1 MAQWCCTYVSNT
13 LPIFRPC
20 PLLCVPNQIPQHI
33 EVVMGI
39 LRLWVIGVWAV
50 TSSRRARGGV
60 WAGTGAYVSQY
71 FAHHRCILPW
81 THNRALCV
89 FRDPSGYL
97 FLLKYQIDMIV
108 LVWGGKSKQ
117 SITFQW
123 SLDSQSSTFF
133 IIASTKRAVYSGC
146 SAYLYVNTSLLAAKV
161 DRALMWNWF
170 RFPSKSSFAPWYM
183 FNTRAV
189 CTVWVL
195 TLARPKSPLVST
207 GVVDETSTAEKSH
220 LWKSRKGSDI
230 GNFSMICWW
239 MSCCLPS

>member
-1 MAQWCCTYVSNT
+1 MLWAIVCVSNTKHHSTWSSINVNSNFARHFWLTYSSFSYISTICTVITNTHTHMAQWCCTYVSNA

-20 PLLCVPNQIPQHI
+20 PLPCVPNQIPQNI

-60 WAGTGAYVSQY
+60 WAGTAAYVSQY
-71 FAHHRCILPW
+71 FAHHHCILPW

-117 SITFQW
+117 SITLQW

-133 IIASTKRAVYSGC
+133 IIASTKRAVYNGC
-146 SAYLYVNTSLLAAKV
+146 SAYLYVNFSLLAAKV
-161 DRALMWNWF
+161 D
-170 RFPSKSSFAPWYM
+170 
-183 FNTRAV
+183 
-189 CTVWVL
+189 
-195 TLARPKSPLVST
+195 
-207 GVVDETSTAEKSH
+207 
-220 LWKSRKGSDI
+220 
-230 GNFSMICWW
+230 
-239 MSCCLPS
+239 